1 MCCAVLTGP
10 TGDDDLLRRGPAAS
24 WGRGQPA
31 RIWVQPDSRKAHQHS
46 WHSASR
52 FLVPRGT
59 GQPHKE
65 QDIKDRD
72 ANADGRTD
80 ANAEDARG
88 PGRSGTR
95 MDMTMKPEGLTSLLT
110 RNLLWE
116 ATTRNPDEERRRTR
130 GITTRGERRGEK
142 TNKPRTK
149 TKSPTDK
156 KKKKK
161 TREVQCLPATG
172 KSDQM
177 EKQTKKPNTEK
188 MNTKKTKKKP
198 CRKRHTHQIVPR
210 LGSAPRC
217 RTPRC
222 EEYSS
227 SEEALRRSISSAR
240 RSASSTTDAIH
251 RVCAFAES
259 ADSRLLYKSI
269 CLPLHPLIPL

>member
-1 MCCAVLTGP
+1 M
-10 TGDDDLLRRGPAAS
+10 
-24 WGRGQPA
+24 
-31 RIWVQPDSRKAHQHS
+31 
-46 WHSASR
+46 
-52 FLVPRGT
+52 
-59 GQPHKE
+59 
-65 QDIKDRD
+65 
-72 ANADGRTD
+72 
-80 ANAEDARG
+80 
-88 PGRSGTR
+88 
-95 MDMTMKPEGLTSLLT
+95 
-110 RNLLWE
+110 RNH
-116 ATTRNPDEERRRTR
+116 DEERRRTR

-188 MNTKKTKKKP
+188 TNTKKTKKKP
-198 CRKRHTHQIVPR
+198 CRKRHTHQILPR

-222 EEYSS
+222 VEYSS

-259 ADSRLLYKSI
+259 ADSRLLYKSAI
-269 CLPLHPLIPL
+269 CLTPGPFLYLGTTSHDFF